1 MRIRGRKADRE
12 FRAQMWPRGYGVDS
26 QLSPLACRRSGAF
39 TLIEIMIVVGM
50 IAIIMAWGLP
60 SFVHTLQKDP
70 MRQALNDITDGLKE
84 ARAQAILN
92 GTPSEFVIRAEG
104 GQLAVQQVGGVGSEQ
119 AVAGTS
125 GGHSGFS
132 ARLSDDI
139 AIEMLDVNFRD
150 MMQAGEAHVRFH
162 PNGTSDEFTIVIRS
176 LAGEWRKISLEV
188 TTGLPD
194 WEVIK

>member
-1 MRIRGRKADRE
+1 MRICGRKASGE
-12 FRAQMWPRGYGVDS
+12 FRTQQWPCGSVLGS
-26 QLSPLACRRSGAF
+26 QLLCLDRPSRGAF

-70 MRQALNDITDGLKE
+70 MRQAVSDMMEGLSH
-84 ARAQAILN
+84 ARAQAILS

-104 GQLAVQQVGGVGSEQ
+104 GQLAVQQVGGVGSGQ
-119 AVAGTS
+119 TVAGTT

-139 AIEMLDVNFRD
+139 AIEMLDVNFHD

-162 PNGTSDEFTIVIRS
+162 PNGTSDEFTIVLRS

-188 TTGLPD
+188 TTGLAD